1 MANAERVL
9 FVHAHP
15 DDETIGTGGTIAT
28 LVDRGAVVTVLTCTR
43 GERGEVVPDDLKPA
57 LESHAALAKLRTA
70 ELEAAM
76 KALGVADHRYLG
88 DGDARWS
95 GQADRVYVDSGM
107 RWGKGGAEATG
118 EPDPTSLTAA
128 DFSEVTSDIASVIIA
143 TGPDAVISYN
153 ERGGYGHPDHVRVHE
168 AARHAADIYGVPFFA
183 IVPEPGDGD
192 NRPALSA
199 EFSAEASTDVS
210 LDVSPVLD
218 RKREALAAYRS
229 QLTLDDDT
237 IVLSGGQRH
246 PIGSVER
253 FVLVEPE
260 GSEPAPFSDQHPASR
275 FVVAVLA
282 GVIGVVFGGLFSV
295 YNQSTALV
303 AGQPIWVGVI
313 AAVPIM
319 VGLFVGLR
327 LAFGTRIVPG
337 FAAVGAIVVVGLL
350 SLLGAGGSVIIPWNG
365 PGIVWQITPAIA
377 AFAVLVWPQSRR
389 ARPGKIEVSTVSP
402 RGPEHP

>member
-15 DDETIGTGGTIAT
+15 DDETIDTGGTIAT
-28 LVDRGAVVTVLTCTR
+28 LVDRGAAVTVLTCTR

-70 ELEAAM
+70 ELDAAM
-76 KALGVADHRYLG
+76 KALGVTDHRYLG

-95 GQADRVYVDSGM
+95 GQTDRAYVDSGM
-107 RWGKGGAEATG
+107 RWGKRGAEATG
-118 EPDPTSLTAA
+118 EPDPASLTAA
-128 DFSEVTSDIASVIIA
+128 EFAEVSSDIASVIIA
-143 TGPDAVISYN
+143 IGPDAVISYN

-168 AARHAADIYGVPFFA
+168 AARRAADIYGVPFFA
-183 IVPEPGDGD
+183 IVPEPADGEKLPVVSRD
-192 NRPALSA
+192 
-199 EFSAEASTDVS
+199 FSADVS
-210 LDVSPVLD
+210 AQVVLDVSPVLA

-229 QLTLDDDT
+229 QLTLDGDT
-237 IVLSGGQRH
+237 IVLSGGQRR
-246 PIGSVER
+246 PVGPVER
-253 FVLVEPE
+253 FVLVEPD
-260 GSEPAPFSDQHPASR
+260 GSHPAPFSDQHPASR
-275 FVVAVLA
+275 FVIAVLA
-282 GVIGVVFGGLFSV
+282 GVIGVAFGALLSV
-295 YNQSTALV
+295 YNQSTAPI
-303 AGQPIWVGVI
+303 AREPIWVGVI

-365 PGIVWQITPAIA
+365 PGIVWQITPAIT
-377 AFAVLVWPQSRR
+377 AFAVLVWPQGRR
-389 ARPGKIEVSTVSP
+389 ARPGRIALNTVSP